1 MTRFLLLFLLVNIS
15 SFAQTKVKDTIT
27 YREYNKLNWTDFKA
41 KTPQDT
47 KYSASVCSGMSYKW
61 SYSTVNNKP
70 EFTYEVE
77 AKLYRNL
84 SWSKYTEGKEE
95 VLSHEQLHFDI
106 SELYARKFRKQ
117 LEEYEVSRNVRKDVA
132 SIYKNL
138 EKERV
143 QFQLMYDSITDH
155 SLNKEVQIKWNS
167 KVAQLLNEYD
177 AYK

>member
-1 MTRFLLLFLLVNIS
+1 MRFFLVFLFVSIY

-27 YREYNKLNWTDFKA
+27 YSEYNKLHWSDFKDKVPA
-41 KTPQDT
+41 DT

-61 SYSTVNNKP
+61 SYSIANNIP
-70 EFTYEVE
+70 EFAYEVE

-117 LEEYEVSRNVRKDVA
+117 LSEYEVSRNVRKDVGDM
-132 SIYKNL
+132 YENL
-138 EKERV
+138 EKERLK
-143 QFQLMYDSITDH
+143 FQLMYDSITEH
-155 SLNKEVQIKWNS
+155 SLNKEAQIEWNL
-167 KVAQLLNEYD
+167 KVNRLLNEYD